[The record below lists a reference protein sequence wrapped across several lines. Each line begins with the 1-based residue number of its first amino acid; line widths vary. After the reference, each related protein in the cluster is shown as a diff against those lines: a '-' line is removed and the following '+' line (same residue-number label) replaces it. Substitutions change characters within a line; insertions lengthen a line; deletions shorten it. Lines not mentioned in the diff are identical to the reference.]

1 MSDTVDG
8 RVARGL
14 RTRTAIVEAFLDLVT
29 EGVERPR
36 ANQVA
41 ARAGVSVR
49 TIYQHFS
56 DLEAL
61 RADVVAVQSE
71 RLRPFLRPIEAHGD
85 LRTRVEALAT
95 RRAELYEHIA
105 PVRRAMER
113 SGVTPVLDEGRRRLD
128 RILRS
133 QLEQLFEP
141 ELSALERPERT
152 MVLAGLD
159 ALSSY
164 AAWDHLRRSQRR
176 SVLQAWRIVG
186 ESLIALLSR

>member
-105 PVRRAMER
+105 PIRRAMER
-113 SGVTPVLDEGRRRLD
+113 TGVTPVLDEGRRRLD

-176 SVLQAWRIVG
+176 SVLQARRIVG
-186 ESLIALLSR
+186 ESLTALLSR